1 MRALAFY
8 KYIYIF
14 IMCVC
19 VCNKTVAL
27 VKNVRVFMYYVF
39 AFFLY
44 REFYPF

>member
-27 VKNVRVFMYYVF
+27 VKNVRVFIYYVF
-39 AFFLY
+39 AFFL
-44 REFYPF
+44 

>member
-8 KYIYIF
+8 KYIFIF

-27 VKNVRVFMYYVF
+27 VKNVRVFIYYVF
-39 AFFLY
+39 AFFL
-44 REFYPF
+44 

>member
-8 KYIYIF
+8 EYIFIF

-27 VKNVRVFMYYVF
+27 VKNVRVFIYYVF
-39 AFFLY
+39 AFFL
-44 REFYPF
+44 

>member
-1 MRALAFY
+1 MNIS
-8 KYIYIF
+8 IY

-19 VCNKTVAL
+19 VCVYVCNKTVAL
-27 VKNVRVFMYYVF
+27 VKNVRVFIYYVF